1 METNMMTGK
10 LFWICEWIMRLAFVN
25 ILWILFTA
33 SGLIIFGIMP
43 ASVAVFAVA
52 RKWITQGTDIPIFK
66 TFFHTF
72 KTEWLKSNNL
82 GLILGLSGGFLFFD
96 LVYIRTIPGP
106 LQSALMVLLMIAFLF
121 YIMTCLFI
129 LPVYVHYDLKLSQY
143 IKHAFLIGLSNMWLF
158 LVMIAGGVL
167 LATLF
172 YIIPGLAP
180 FFAIALPAVVFML
193 CSLQAFNK
201 IEQKQRKLSGQL
213 SG

>member
-10 LFWICEWIMRLAFVN
+10 LFWFCEWIMRLAFVN

-52 RKWITQGTDIPIFK
+52 RKWITKGTDIPIFK
-66 TFFHTF
+66 TFFYAF

-129 LPVYVHYDLKLSQY
+129 LPVYVHYDLKLGQY
-143 IKHAFLIGLSNMWLF
+143 IKHAFLIGVSNMWLF
-158 LVMIAGGVL
+158 LVMIAGGAL
-167 LATLF
+167 LAALF
-172 YIIPGLAP
+172 YILPGLAP
-180 FFAIALPAVVFML
+180 FFAIALPAFVFML
-193 CSLQAFNK
+193 CSLQAFNR
-201 IEQKQRKLSGQL
+201 IEQKQRRLSGQL